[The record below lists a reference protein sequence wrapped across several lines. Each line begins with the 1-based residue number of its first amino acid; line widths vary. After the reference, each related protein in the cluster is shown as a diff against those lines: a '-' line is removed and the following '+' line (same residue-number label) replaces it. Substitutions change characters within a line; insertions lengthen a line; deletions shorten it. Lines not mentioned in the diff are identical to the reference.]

1 MIEILIVPTGYYPTI
16 SMTYLTSVV
25 LKAELETPEDMV
37 ATAVF
42 HQSDKLFPSN
52 LTWQMSVSGSS
63 EEEEKTAY
71 NDLTENIHEA
81 EQVLL
86 IVKI

>member
-1 MIEILIVPTGYYPTI
+1 MIEILIVPTGYNPTI
-16 SMTYLTSVV
+16 SMTYLTSVD

-52 LTWQMSVSGSS
+52 LTWKMSASGSS
-63 EEEEKTAY
+63 EKEEETAY

-81 EQVLL
+81 KQVLL